1 MMNTIKNIGKKSPKI
16 NKTLPPI
23 DSMDTWGSFIPN
35 FIEKRL
41 WHKKRTWGILALTT
55 LLTIYSFHK
64 QFLINNKNH
73 KLPQNTLSKLEQQTE
88 TIKLTFDTISF
99 EEDENSSPNYQQ
111 EACIKLT
118 NASTSVSQQE
128 EDSNLK
134 EKSSVTPQQII
145 TWLHQQ
151 HIQGVA
157 YKDFK
162 SCVVVNGKIFHLNET
177 IEPELHLV
185 WSDIDPIAKKLF
197 FYDANGISY
206 FINY

>member
-1 MMNTIKNIGKKSPKI
+1 MMNTSKNIGKKSPKI
-16 NKTLPPI
+16 NKTLPPL
-23 DSMDTWGSFIPN
+23 DSMDTWGSPIPN
-35 FIEKRL
+35 FIEKRI
-41 WHKKRTWGILALTT
+41 WYKKRIWGIFVFTILLA
-55 LLTIYSFHK
+55 IYSFHDK
-64 QFLINNKNH
+64 FLTNPEIH
-73 KLPQNTLSKLEQQTE
+73 KFLQNTSTNLEQQTE
-88 TIKLTFDTISF
+88 PIKLTFDAISF
-99 EEDENSSPNYQQ
+99 EEDEDTPDYQQ
-111 EACIKLT
+111 EAYIKLANT
-118 NASTSVSQQE
+118 STPILQQE
-128 EDSNLK
+128 KNSNL
-134 EKSSVTPQQII
+134 EEISSVTSQQII

-157 YKDFK
+157 YKDFE